1 MAIALCVLVAGIGAI
16 GVVEPG
22 TFRGIARQ
30 FQTPSGLYAAA
41 AFRVVLGGALVLA
54 APTSRAPRAIR
65 VTGVVILVLG
75 LITPFLGLDQF
86 RSVLAWWS
94 AQGPTATRIWAGV
107 ALATGGLLI
116 YALLPRSR
124 SAG

>member
-1 MAIALCVLVAGIGAI
+1 MLVAALGAI

-22 TFRGIARQ
+22 TFRGIAKQ

-54 APTSRAPRAIR
+54 ASTSRAPRAVRAI
-65 VTGVVILVLG
+65 GVVILVAG
-75 LITPFLGLDQF
+75 LITPFFGLDRF

-94 AQGPTATRIWAGV
+94 AQGPIATRMWAGV
-107 ALATGGLLI
+107 ALAIGCLLI
-116 YALLPRSR
+116 YALFPRSR